1 MKKSLK
7 NLMGSALAGA
17 MLLGMG
23 AGNDL
28 QAQTYQATFYVAG
41 MGGHFAKAV
50 TIIDPS
56 AETPITVSE
65 LTMVEIGDGTSHPVH
80 DARIDY
86 KDRNTMYWSTY
97 KLDPDADDMTHAGYT
112 DLRTGEVVKDIT
124 LKTPSQVK
132 NTKKMYCAS
141 AQTPAYFMPISMS
154 NPGYID
160 VILKKDMK
168 RLHSVFLEGTDADF
182 KVPYKYLHGIN
193 SPDMS
198 KVLIAANESDNPSKA
213 YGNGVGKL
221 HLVMLD
227 AAALTAG
234 KVKVLA
240 KGIAD
245 GNKKSTISFRQYFS
259 NDGKKVAN
267 ATGDILFII
276 DADNLKTL
284 DAETVSPTEQ
294 LHDAIFTP
302 DDRYVIATS
311 RTKRVSDDCETPLK
325 PGPDEYLMDGHLK
338 LYDVKAGKFIGK
350 STSVCLACHD
360 NEIGTDDDA
369 PHAVLCGFDANWK

>member
-1 MKKSLK
+1 
-7 NLMGSALAGA
+7 MGSALAGA

-160 VILKKDMK
+160 VIRKKDMK

-325 PGPDEYLMDGHLK
+325 PGPDEYLFDGHLK